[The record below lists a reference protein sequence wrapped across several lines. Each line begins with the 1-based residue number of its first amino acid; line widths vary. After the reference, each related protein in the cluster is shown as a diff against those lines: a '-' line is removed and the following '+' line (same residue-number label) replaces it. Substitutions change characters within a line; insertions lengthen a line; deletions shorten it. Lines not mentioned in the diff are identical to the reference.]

1 MSEVDEQSRES
12 QWAKQAC
19 EGSGTRNENPRVR
32 SILEAFRNLSI
43 KANNLVDLKHEQV
56 FAMSTGANILFSF
69 DGKFMWHSIDNLQPL
84 PLLGIRHFA
93 FSFGQIPIPRGKIGV

>member
-1 MSEVDEQSRES
+1 MHTPNYTIACTQAFVHCGRSKVKSMSEVDEQSRES
-12 QWAKQAC
+12 QRAKQAC
-19 EGSGTRNENPRVR
+19 EGCGTRNENPRVR

-69 DGKFMWHSIDNLQPL
+69 DGKFM
-84 PLLGIRHFA
+84 
-93 FSFGQIPIPRGKIGV
+93 